1 MLDYTTAMSEQVSQQ
16 VVCERYQA
24 SFLDSPSN
32 LKVGISQ
39 SVRDKTRPIHGLR
52 LEPEADTTGWYIWSG
67 EYSEDGSFFI
77 PLHVS
82 HVADWEPQLQKYL
95 GLAPGWRF
103 LVNPEENYED
113 VWYDPN
119 LLSTANK

>member
-1 MLDYTTAMSEQVSQQ
+1 MSEQISQQ

-24 SFLDSPSN
+24 PFLDSPSN

-39 SVRDKTRPIHGLR
+39 SVRDKIRPIHGLR

-67 EYSEDGSFFI
+67 EYSEDDSLFI

-82 HVADWEPQLQKYL
+82 HVADWEPHLQKYL

-103 LVNPEENYED
+103 LVNPEEDYED

-119 LLSTANK
+119 LLFTANK